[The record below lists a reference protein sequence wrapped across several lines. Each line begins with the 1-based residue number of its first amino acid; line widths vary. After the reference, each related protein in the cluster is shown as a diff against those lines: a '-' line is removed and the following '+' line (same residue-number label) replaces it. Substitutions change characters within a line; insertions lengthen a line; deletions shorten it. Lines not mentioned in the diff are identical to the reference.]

1 LIVTNSEAGR
11 THHVTSGYA
20 SARFMTIHNGI
31 DTDRFR
37 AIEGARAQA
46 RASWNVA
53 DGEFVVGASARLDPI
68 KDHPTAL
75 RAVAR
80 LARRFPDVKFVCCG
94 GGADTYRRAM
104 EALAHELGI
113 GNRVIWAGEE
123 ERMEHAYAG
132 FDILCSSSIGE
143 GFSNSIAEAMACG
156 IPCVVTDVGDSAEIV
171 GDAGA
176 VVPAGDPDRLAD
188 ALAALHAL
196 TPAERAELGVRA
208 RARIVTNY
216 QLATM
221 VARTSVLYRQLTS

>member
-1 LIVTNSEAGR
+1 
-11 THHVTSGYA
+11 
-20 SARFMTIHNGI
+20 
-31 DTDRFR
+31 
-37 AIEGARAQA
+37 
-46 RASWNVA
+46 
-53 DGEFVVGASARLDPI
+53 
-68 KDHPTAL
+68 
-75 RAVAR
+75 
-80 LARRFPDVKFVCCG
+80 
-94 GGADTYRRAM
+94 M